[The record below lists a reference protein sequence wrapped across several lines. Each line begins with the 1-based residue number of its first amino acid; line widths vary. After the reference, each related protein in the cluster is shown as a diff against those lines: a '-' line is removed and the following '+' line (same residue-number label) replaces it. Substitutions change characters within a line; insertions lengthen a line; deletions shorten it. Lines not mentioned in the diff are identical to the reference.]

1 MPIIQEVTEKKFLT
15 EEEKTTL
22 KDLQTKTESLVVELG
37 EISLIKIQIENRYE
51 TAKSYLT
58 EISNQEKEFTK
69 TLFDKYGKFNLD
81 PETGEIIKL
90 QINLL

>member
-37 EISLIKIQIENRYE
+37 EISLIKIQVENRYE
-51 TAKSYLT
+51 SAKSYLT

-69 TLFDKYGKFNLD
+69 SLFDKYGKFNLD
-81 PETGEIIKL
+81 PETGEIIKS
-90 QINLL
+90 N

>member
-22 KDLQTKTESLVVELG
+22 KDLQTKTESIVVELG

-69 TLFDKYGKFNLD
+69 NLFDKYGKFNLD
-81 PETGEIIKL
+81 PETGEII
-90 QINLL
+90 ITE

>member
-22 KDLQTKTESLVVELG
+22 KDLQTKTESIVVELG
-37 EISLIKIQIENRYE
+37 EISLIKIQVENRYE
-51 TAKSYLT
+51 SAKSYLT

-69 TLFDKYGKFNLD
+69 SLFDKYGKFNLD
-81 PETGEIIKL
+81 PETGEIIKS
-90 QINLL
+90 N

>member
-22 KDLQTKTESLVVELG
+22 KDLQNKTESLVVELG
-37 EISLIKIQIENRYE
+37 EISMIKIQIENRYE
-51 TAKSYLT
+51 KARSYLT
-58 EISNQEKEFTK
+58 EVSNQEKEFTK

-81 PETGEIIKL
+81 PQTGEII
-90 QINLL
+90 ITE

>member
-22 KDLQTKTESLVVELG
+22 KDLQSKTESIVVELG
-37 EISLIKIQIENRYE
+37 EISLIKIQVENRYE

-69 TLFDKYGKFNLD
+69 SLFDKYGKFNLD
-81 PETGEIIKL
+81 PETGEIIKS
-90 QINLL
+90 N

>member
-1 MPIIQEVTEKKFLT
+1 MSIIQEVPEKKFLT

-37 EISLIKIQIENRYE
+37 EISLIKIQVENRYE

-81 PETGEIIKL
+81 PETGEIIKS
-90 QINLL
+90 N

>member
-22 KDLQTKTESLVVELG
+22 KDLQTKTESIVVELG
-37 EISLIKIQIENRYE
+37 EISLIKIQVENRYE

-58 EISNQEKEFTK
+58 EISNQEK
-69 TLFDKYGKFNLD
+69 
-81 PETGEIIKL
+81 
-90 QINLL
+90 

>member
-1 MPIIQEVTEKKFLT
+1 MSIIKEVTEQKFLT

-22 KDLQTKTESLVVELG
+22 KDLQTKTEFIVVELG

-81 PETGEIIKL
+81 PQTGEII
-90 QINLL
+90 ITE

>member
-15 EEEKTTL
+15 VEEKTTL
-22 KDLQTKTESLVVELG
+22 KDLQTKTESIVVELG

-81 PETGEIIKL
+81 PQTGEII
-90 QINLL
+90 ITE

>member
-1 MPIIQEVTEKKFLT
+1 MPIIQEVTEQKFLT

-22 KDLQTKTESLVVELG
+22 KDIQTKSQSLVLELG
-37 EISLIKIQIENRYE
+37 EISMIKIQVENRYE

-69 TLFDKYGKFNLD
+69 TLFDKYADSVYNTSFL
-81 PETGEIIKL
+81 
-90 QINLL
+90 

>member
-1 MPIIQEVTEKKFLT
+1 MICSIFFNQKFLT

-69 TLFDKYGKFNLD
+69 SLFDKYGKFNLD

-90 QINLL
+90 N

>member
-1 MPIIQEVTEKKFLT
+1 MPIIQEFTEKKFLT

-22 KDLQTKTESLVVELG
+22 KDLQTKTESIVVELG
-37 EISLIKIQIENRYE
+37 EISLIKIQVENRYE

-81 PETGEIIKL
+81 PETGEIIKS
-90 QINLL
+90 N

>member
-22 KDLQTKTESLVVELG
+22 KDLQSKTESLVVELG
-37 EISLIKIQIENRYE
+37 EISLIKIQVENRYE
-51 TAKSYLT
+51 IAKSYLT
-58 EISNQEKEFTK
+58 EVSNQEKEFTK

-81 PETGEIIKL
+81 PQTGEII
-90 QINLL
+90 ITE

>member
-22 KDLQTKTESLVVELG
+22 KEIQNKTESIVVELG

-58 EISNQEKEFTK
+58 EISNQEKKFTK
-69 TLFDKYGKFNLD
+69 TLFDKYRKFNLD
-81 PETGEIIKL
+81 PETGEIIKS
-90 QINLL
+90 N

>member
-1 MPIIQEVTEKKFLT
+1 MSIIKEVTEKKFLT

-22 KDLQTKTESLVVELG
+22 KDLQTKTESIVVELG

-81 PETGEIIKL
+81 PETGEIIKS
-90 QINLL
+90 N

>member
-15 EEEKTTL
+15 EEEKTAL
-22 KDLQTKTESLVVELG
+22 KDIQNKTESLVVELG
-37 EISLIKIQIENRYE
+37 EISLIKIQVENRYE

-69 TLFDKYGKFNLD
+69 SLFDKYGKFNLD
-81 PETGEIIKL
+81 PETGEIIKS
-90 QINLL
+90 N

>member
-37 EISLIKIQIENRYE
+37 EISLIKIQVENRYE

-58 EISNQEKEFTK
+58 EVSNQEKEFTK

-81 PETGEIIKL
+81 PETGEIIKS
-90 QINLL
+90 N

>member
-37 EISLIKIQIENRYE
+37 EISMIKIQIENRYE

-58 EISNQEKEFTK
+58 E
-69 TLFDKYGKFNLD
+69 D
-81 PETGEIIKL
+81 IKSRKR
-90 QINLL
+90 IY

>member
-1 MPIIQEVTEKKFLT
+1 MEKTVLT

-22 KDLQTKTESLVVELG
+22 KDLQSKTESLVVELG
-37 EISLIKIQIENRYE
+37 EISLIKIQVENRYE
-51 TAKSYLT
+51 TAKLYLT

-81 PETGEIIKL
+81 PETGEIIKS
-90 QINLL
+90 N

>member
-69 TLFDKYGKFNLD
+69 IF
-81 PETGEIIKL
+81 I
-90 QINLL
+90 

>member
-37 EISLIKIQIENRYE
+37 EISLIKIQVENRYE
-51 TAKSYLT
+51 LAKSYLT
-58 EISNQEKEFTK
+58 DLSTQEKEFTK
-69 TLFDKYGKFNLD
+69 TLFDKYGKFNY
-81 PETGEIIKL
+81 
-90 QINLL
+90 

>member
-15 EEEKTTL
+15 EEEKTIL
-22 KDLQTKTESLVVELG
+22 KEIQNKTESIVVELG
-37 EISLIKIQIENRYE
+37 EISLIKIQVENRYE
-51 TAKSYLT
+51 SAKSYLT

-90 QINLL
+90 N

>member
-37 EISLIKIQIENRYE
+37 EISLIKIQVENRYE

-81 PETGEIIKL
+81 PETGEIIKS
-90 QINLL
+90 N

>member
-22 KDLQTKTESLVVELG
+22 KDLQSKTESLVVELG
-37 EISLIKIQIENRYE
+37 EISLIKIQVENRYE
-51 TAKSYLT
+51 IAKSYLT
-58 EISNQEKEFTK
+58 EVSNQEKEFTK

-81 PETGEIIKL
+81 PETGEIIKS
-90 QINLL
+90 I

>member
-1 MPIIQEVTEKKFLT
+1 MPISQEVTEKKFLT
-15 EEEKTTL
+15 EEGKTTL
-22 KDLQTKTESLVVELG
+22 KDLQTKTESIVVELG

-69 TLFDKYGKFNLD
+69 SLFDKYGKFNLD
-81 PETGEIIKL
+81 PETGEIIKS
-90 QINLL
+90 N

>member
-22 KDLQTKTESLVVELG
+22 KDLQSKTESLVVELG
-37 EISLIKIQIENRYE
+37 EISLIKIQVENRYE

-81 PETGEIIKL
+81 PETGEIIKS
-90 QINLL
+90 N

>member
-69 TLFDKYGKFNLD
+69 SLFNKYGKFNLD
-81 PETGEIIKL
+81 PETGEIIKS
-90 QINLL
+90 N

>member
-22 KDLQTKTESLVVELG
+22 KDLQTKTESIVVELG

-69 TLFDKYGKFNLD
+69 NLFDKYGKFNLD
-81 PETGEIIKL
+81 PKTGEIIIIK
-90 QINLL
+90 

>member
-1 MPIIQEVTEKKFLT
+1 MSIIQEVPEKKFLT

-81 PETGEIIKL
+81 PETGEIIKS
-90 QINLL
+90 N

>member
-15 EEEKTTL
+15 VEEKTTL
-22 KDLQTKTESLVVELG
+22 KDLQTKTESIVVELG

-69 TLFDKYGKFNLD
+69 NLFDKYGKFNLD

-90 QINLL
+90 N

>member
-22 KDLQTKTESLVVELG
+22 KDLQSKTESLVVELG
-37 EISLIKIQIENRYE
+37 EISLIKIQVENRYE

-58 EISNQEKEFTK
+58 EVSNQEKEFTK

-81 PETGEIIKL
+81 PETGEIIKS
-90 QINLL
+90 N

>member
-22 KDLQTKTESLVVELG
+22 KDLQTKTESIVVELG

-51 TAKSYLT
+51 SAKSYLT

-69 TLFDKYGKFNLD
+69 SLFDKYGKFNLD
-81 PETGEIIKL
+81 PETGEIIKS
-90 QINLL
+90 N